1 MHRLP
6 VETSALESC
15 AACGAGRAAAA
26 HLRAI
31 RPKNG
36 EQIEL
41 FDGAGR
47 TRLCTWRDGAL
58 EPSGGVV
65 EHPPR
70 PGAPTTL
77 FACISKGQRWDWT
90 LAKATELG
98 VSRIVPVLSERTI
111 VRIDESGRAAKRE
124 RWMRVAED
132 AARQS
137 GAVWL
142 PRIDEATP
150 FGEALALA
158 RGTVCFAGIIADP
171 PPPPLLAE
179 VQRLSG
185 CGRPLSLFVG
195 PEGDFSPEEREALA
209 AIATPCSFGSTIL
222 RTETAAI
229 FGLSVLAAAAAA
241 AANTAG

>member
-6 VETSALESC
+6 VQSALLESRVVTD
-15 AACGAGRAAAA
+15 AGKDAAA

-31 RPKNG
+31 PPKNG

-47 TRLCTWRDGAL
+47 TRLYVWRGGAL
-58 EPSGGVV
+58 EAAGETV
-65 EHPPR
+65 EHPR
-70 PGAPTTL
+70 RGGAPLVL

-98 VSRIVPVLSERTI
+98 ASRIVPVLSERTI
-111 VRIDESGRAAKRE
+111 VRIDAGEREAKRA

-137 GAVWL
+137 GAAWL
-142 PRIDEATP
+142 PRIDAATP

-158 RGTVCFAGIIADP
+158 SETACFAGIIADP
-171 PPPPLLAE
+171 PPPPLLKAVME
-179 VQRLSG
+179 CKRR
-185 CGRPLSLFVG
+185 GRPLALFVG
-195 PEGDFSPEEREALA
+195 PEGDFTPEERDALA
-209 AIATPCSFGSTIL
+209 AVAAPCSFGPSVL
-222 RTETAAI
+222 RTETAAV
-229 FGLSVLAAAAAA
+229 FGLSILSAAADLV
-241 AANTAG
+241 